1 MPPRLRLI
9 PCLLLFVLATLF
21 AFGPK
26 NASFTTS
33 FEEII
38 ARFQRFTKEY
48 PQEKVYL
55 HLDKPYYAAGED
67 AWFKAYLVNAKEHTP
82 SQLSK
87 VLYVELLNP
96 EDSVYSRVAVEV
108 QNGLGHGDFALPDTI
123 PAGQYRLRAYTSWM
137 QNFDEE
143 YFFHQNLT
151 IYNPRMEDVVP
162 SVVFEVKPQSKGDSV
177 RVSLS
182 LKNHQGEPLANT
194 PFTYL
199 TQTGRKTSAKQKGV
213 TNAQGLSRFAL
224 LLSEKED
231 RQNTKLQLTV
241 TEGQNAYVKSFPI
254 PLPNLKPD
262 LQFFPEGGNLVAG
275 MWNVVGFKAVD
286 ATGLGADV
294 SGAIYD
300 QTGKKVTDFKSLKF
314 GMGRIRFMP
323 FKGMTY
329 EARLSLP
336 NGSSAVYPLPA
347 AKEQGVL
354 MTVDNSS
361 PELIRL
367 KVYLLGYADGVNR
380 PKALHFLGQSRGEM
394 YFRGTGTTGKDLVVV
409 EVPRKS
415 FPDGVSQITLFS
427 GTGEPLAERLVFV
440 NQGRQLR
447 LSLTSDKTAYKP
459 REKVTMRLQA
469 KDEAGNP
476 VAGTFSVAVTDQQKI
491 TPDVN
496 GNNILT
502 NLLLTSDLR
511 GHIEAPGYYFSGQD
525 PEAALALDNLMLT
538 QGWRRFVWQDLLQS
552 KPPQLTH
559 PIEQAL
565 TVRGTVLKTSG
576 KPEPNAVVNLFELSN
591 IAGTLTDTTDA
602 QGKFMFG
609 VAGLDDS
616 ARIVVKA
623 LSAKGKNA
631 LEVVLEKGLPLTL
644 AKPRAPLPPPPGPF
658 SQELARYLQGN
669 REQLKLDQLSGKSI
683 LLNTVNIKGRV
694 QKEEDDYAS
703 RGLYSRPD
711 RTLKAADL
719 PPGMNL
725 IASLQGRI
733 AGLYV
738 SGDNISMRG
747 GGPPLFLLDGMPMEM
762 EFFRTM
768 SMSDVDR
775 IDVLMPGASSAVYG
789 SQGGNGVIAVSLKRG
804 SAATPEISRWRGISS
819 YKGIR
824 YQTAREF
831 YMPRYDAPAET
842 KLPDLRST
850 IFWSPTIT
858 TNASGTAEWT
868 FFAADALTTY
878 QAVVEGITGRG
889 QVGRGLATVQV
900 R

>member
-1 MPPRLRLI
+1 MPPRIRLI
-9 PCLLLFVLATLF
+9 PCLLLFVLVALF

-26 NASFTTS
+26 NASLLTS

-38 ARFQRFTKEY
+38 ARFQRFGKEY

-67 AWFKAYLVNAKEHTP
+67 AWFKAYLVNANVHTP

-87 VLYVELLNP
+87 VLYVELVNP

-162 SVVFEVKPQSKGDSV
+162 SMAFEVKPQSNGDSV
-177 RVSLS
+177 QVSLS
-182 LKNHQGEPLANT
+182 LKNHQGEPLTNT

-199 TQTGRKTSAKQKGV
+199 TRTGRKTSSRRKGA
-213 TNAQGLSRFAL
+213 TNAQGISRFTL
-224 LLSEKED
+224 FLPEGED
-231 RQNTKLQLTV
+231 RQNAKLQLTV
-241 TEGQNAYVKSFPI
+241 AEGLEPYEKSFPI
-254 PLPNLKPD
+254 PLPNTKPD
-262 LQFFPEGGNLVAG
+262 LQFFPEGGNLIAG

-286 ATGLGADV
+286 ASGLGTDV
-294 SGAIYD
+294 AGAIYD
-300 QTGKKVTDFKSLKF
+300 QTGKKVTDFESLKF

-323 FKGMTY
+323 FKGMKY

-336 NGSSAVYPLPA
+336 NGSFAVYPLPA
-347 AKEQGVL
+347 AKEQGIL
-354 MTVDNSS
+354 MTVDNSNL
-361 PELIRL
+361 ENIKL
-367 KVYLLGYADGVNR
+367 KVYLLGFADGVNR
-380 PKALHFLGQSRGEM
+380 PRNLHFLGQSRGEM
-394 YFRGTGTTGKDLVVV
+394 CFKGSGSTDKDLVVV

-427 GTGEPLAERLVFV
+427 DTGEPLAERLIFV
-440 NQGRQLR
+440 NQGRQLQ
-447 LSLTSDKTAYKP
+447 LSLTSDKTTYKP

-476 VAGTFSVAVTDQQKI
+476 VAGNFSLAVTDQQKI
-491 TPDVN
+491 MPEAN
-496 GNNILT
+496 GGNILT

-511 GHIEAPGYYFSGQD
+511 GHIEQPGYYFSGQD
-525 PEAALALDNLMLT
+525 PEAAMALDNLMLT
-538 QGWRRFVWQDLLQS
+538 QGWRRFVWQDLLQN

-565 TVRGTVLKTSG
+565 TVKGTVLKTSG
-576 KPEPNAVVNLFELSN
+576 KPEPNAVVNLFELGN
-591 IAGTLTDTTDA
+591 IAGMLIDTTDA
-602 QGKFMFG
+602 QGRFMFG

-631 LEVVLEKGLPLTL
+631 LEVMLEKGLPLTL
-644 AKPRAPLPPPPGPF
+644 VKPRAPLAPPPGPF

-683 LLNTVNIKGRV
+683 LLNTVNIRARK
-694 QKEEDDYAS
+694 QKEGEDYFS
-703 RGLYSRPD
+703 RGLYSMPD
-711 RTLKAADL
+711 RSIKAADL

-725 IASLQGRI
+725 ISSLQGRI
-733 AGLYV
+733 PGVYVAG
-738 SGDNISMRG
+738 DQISMRG
-747 GGPPLFLLDGMPMEM
+747 GGTPLFLLDGMPIEI
-762 EFFRTM
+762 EFIRTL
-768 SMSDVDR
+768 SMSEVDR
-775 IDVLMPGASSAVYG
+775 VDVLMPGASSAVYG

-804 SAATPEISRWRGISS
+804 GSTRPDFSRWRGVAS
-819 YKGIR
+819 YKGVR

-842 KLPDLRST
+842 ELPDLRST
-850 IFWSPTIT
+850 IFWAPTIT

-868 FFAADALTTY
+868 FFAADAVTTY

-889 QVGRGLATVQV
+889 QIGRGLATLQV